1 MYSVHVQ
8 HYDFYVETS
17 VNMLP
22 YNNAE
27 FVLHKEITTEANYV
41 VYLQY
46 FYSTEHFVLNHVLS
60 KTTHVQYKQVQSVCD
75 LKLLH
80 KIILLTDT
88 F

>member
-1 MYSVHVQ
+1 
-8 HYDFYVETS
+8 
-17 VNMLP
+17 MLP

-27 FVLHKEITTEANYV
+27 FVLYKEITTEANYV
-41 VYLQY
+41 AYLQY
-46 FYSTEHFVLNHVLS
+46 FYSIEHVVLNHVLS

-88 F
+88 FWSTQTPHMFN